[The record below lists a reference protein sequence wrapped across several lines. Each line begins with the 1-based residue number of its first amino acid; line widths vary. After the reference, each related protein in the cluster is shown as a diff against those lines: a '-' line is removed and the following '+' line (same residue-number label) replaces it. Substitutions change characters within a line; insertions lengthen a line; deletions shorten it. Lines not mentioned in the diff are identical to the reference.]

1 MPFSVDMPT
10 TKILNHSGVSE
21 NMPFGDK
28 TWRHLRPRV
37 ELLVRCL
44 ATSGTTRQLLVRS
57 HISPLPLRR
66 SPFWRPAGPS
76 TNVPEQGRT
85 AAPKRYP
92 CVFESYVS
100 DHVHQFGSP
109 QRNGVVI
116 ARLRN
121 LALVPPLSRSISEGR
136 RRGVQ
141 LNSADGFI
149 KAMNNC
155 HFFNH
160 RDSNDTNRNN
170 LSILATMST
179 YSAAITKVRS

>member
-1 MPFSVDMPT
+1 MPT

-21 NMPFGDK
+21 NRPFGDK
-28 TWRHLRPRV
+28 TWRQRSRV
-37 ELLVRCL
+37 ELLIRCS

-66 SPFWRPAGPS
+66 SPFWRPVGPS

-92 CVFESYVS
+92 CVFHSYVS
-100 DHVHQFGSP
+100 DPYPPIRVAAA
-109 QRNGVVI
+109 QRCRY
-116 ARLRN
+116 A
-121 LALVPPLSRSISEGR
+121 PLSRSISEGR

-160 RDSNDTNRNN
+160 RDSN
-170 LSILATMST
+170 
-179 YSAAITKVRS
+179 